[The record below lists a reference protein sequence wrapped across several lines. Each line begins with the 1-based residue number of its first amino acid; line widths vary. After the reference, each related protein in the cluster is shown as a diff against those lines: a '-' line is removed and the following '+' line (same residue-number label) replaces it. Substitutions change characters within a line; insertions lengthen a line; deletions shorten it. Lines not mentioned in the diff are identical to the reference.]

1 MKTRKICMIGDFAVG
16 KTSLVSRFVHSTFSD
31 RYLTTVGVKVDTKLV
46 ELPSGD
52 ALKLVLWDLAG
63 KSAFAGID
71 TSYLRDAS
79 GYLLVMDGTRP
90 ETLEHAIQL
99 QAQTESQLGA
109 KPFCALL
116 NKHDL
121 QDRWLVGD
129 DSTAALES
137 RGWRLGRTSA
147 LTGDGVEQAFV
158 QLGAQLAD
166 GA

>member
-31 RYLTTVGVKVDTKLV
+31 RYLTTVGVKIDTKLV

-52 ALKLVLWDLAG
+52 SLKLVLWDLAG
-63 KSAFAGID
+63 KSAFAEID

-79 GYLLVMDGTRP
+79 GYLLVVDGTRP
-90 ETLEHAIQL
+90 ETVEHAIQL
-99 QAQTESQLGA
+99 QAQTEARLGE

-121 QDRWLVGD
+121 RDQWLLDGD
-129 DSTAALES
+129 SSAALES
-137 RGWRLGRTSA
+137 RGWRLSRTSA

-166 GA
+166 EA